1 MPVSLP
7 LTSCAGTLSAS
18 FDPVRY
24 EATRTEDTPS
34 LRTGVFLECRRPR
47 NFPSF
52 YIDNDPPVPFRVVV
66 SGFVFAEVRF
76 TRPPD
81 AELGDIY
88 YEVEVV
94 CDDGNAPATAI
105 VAVTILSRNEYAP
118 YALYDNY
125 SITFP
130 ESATPGDVVSSLQL
144 HDIFADQDVGRDG
157 ELNYT
162 ALDDPPNP
170 HFFLDSSG
178 DVILLEKLDYDTNG
192 PSTTTVYVHAC
203 DRFTDSVLCPN
214 ATVSLS
220 VSPANEFDPVFSQPQ
235 LNVTVPEGFLLDHVI
250 ATVSCSDADVEEGS
264 YGGMEVNSTSPELAA
279 GGGGRVWLST
289 DAADGSADVLVT
301 AALDYDFSNKT
312 LFEVVIRCYDNA
324 SKPEDVRSGYAT
336 LSLQL
341 QPVNE
346 FPPQFSAEWY
356 NTTVVETISVGSSLL
371 AVRCSDLDRGE
382 GALAGVELY
391 QPSTAVNATFLLHP
405 HTGELTLMQTLDYDD
420 VNVRSYVFT
429 VRCYDDGGM
438 VAFAKISLST
448 LPASDERLF
457 FHQPAFQFSTSRLTD
472 INSRIGQVLVEDGD
486 KGEVPVIAFSI
497 EFNDLFDIDD
507 EGYIILIDYLTAD
520 KDSFFNLTVTARD
533 TQGPVKAQVEI
544 SVTGLLSS
552 IEVIYVT
559 VGVFGLL
566 ILIIIGVLI
575 ALCSYFCWKLY
586 NIP

>member
-1 MPVSLP
+1 M
-7 LTSCAGTLSAS
+7 
-18 FDPVRY
+18 
-24 EATRTEDTPS
+24 EDTSS

-47 NFPSF
+47 TFPVF
-52 YIDNDPPVPFRVVV
+52 YIANNPPVPFRVVV
-66 SGFVFAEVRF
+66 SGILFAEVRF

-94 CDDGNAPATAI
+94 CDDGSAPATAI
-105 VAVTILSRNEYAP
+105 VAVTILSRNEYTP
-118 YALYDNY
+118 YALHDNY

-130 ESATPGDVVSSLQL
+130 ESAMPGDVVSSLRQ
-144 HDIFADQDVGRDG
+144 HDIFTDEDVGRDG
-157 ELNYT
+157 QLNYT

-170 HFFLDSSG
+170 YFSLDSTG

-192 PSTTTVYVHAC
+192 SSTTTVYVHAC
-203 DRFTDSVLCPN
+203 DRSTESILCPN
-214 ATVSLS
+214 ATVSFS
-220 VSPANEFDPVFSQPQ
+220 VSAANEFDPEFSQPE
-235 LNVTVPEGFLLDHVI
+235 LTVSVPEGFLLDHVL
-250 ATVSCSDADVEEGS
+250 ATVSCSDGDVDEGS
-264 YGGMEVNSTSPELAA
+264 YGGMVVNSTSPELAA
-279 GGGGRVWLST
+279 GGGGRVELRPGI
-289 DAADGSADVLVT
+289 ADGTADVLVT

-312 LFEVVIRCYDNA
+312 LFEIVIRCYDTA
-324 SKPEDVRSGYAT
+324 SDPEEVRSGYAT
-336 LSLQL
+336 VSIQL
-341 QPVNE
+341 EPVNE
-346 FPPQFSAEWY
+346 FPPQFTAEWY
-356 NTTVVETISVGSSLL
+356 NTSVIETVPVGRSLL
-371 AVRCSDLDRGE
+371 TVQCSDLDRGT

-391 QPSTAVNATFLLHP
+391 QPSAAVNSTFLLHP
-405 HTGELTLMQTLDYDD
+405 DTGVLTLLQTLDYDD
-420 VNVRSYVFT
+420 VNVRSYIFT

-438 VAFAKISLST
+438 VALSKISLST

-457 FHQPAFQFSTSRLTD
+457 FLQPKFEFSIGRLTD

-520 KDSFFNLTVTARD
+520 KDNFFNLTVTARD
-533 TQGPVKAQVEI
+533 SQGPIKTQVEI

-566 ILIIIGVLI
+566 ILVIIGVLI
-575 ALCSYFCWKLY
+575 GLCSYFCWKLY
-586 NIP
+586 SIP